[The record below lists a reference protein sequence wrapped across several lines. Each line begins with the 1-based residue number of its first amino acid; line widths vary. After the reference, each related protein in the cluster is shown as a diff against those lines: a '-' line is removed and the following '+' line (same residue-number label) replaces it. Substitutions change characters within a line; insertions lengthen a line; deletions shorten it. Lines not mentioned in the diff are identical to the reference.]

1 MIKNIIST
9 ENKIYKEAK
18 KLDSRSHRTKTG
30 LFIAEGERLV
40 NDAILCGVAKYIIID
55 ENYDNINLITLPIYR
70 FSNKLFNEISG
81 TETTQGIVAVCKM
94 MENKRLA
101 NVTGDMLVIC
111 DGVSDPGNL
120 GTIIRTAECSGA
132 SGVIM
137 LTGCVDVYNPKTV
150 RSTMGSI
157 FRIPLYFAQPEEL
170 AMLNSY
176 EIVVAMLDGASDLY
190 QTEFK
195 QNVALVIGSEAHGVS
210 NLVAGF
216 ATKKTKIPMCGGAES
231 LNAAVAGGI
240 IMYEIFRRKE
250 RR

>member
-1 MIKNIIST
+1 MIKNIVST
-9 ENKIYKEAK
+9 GNKIYKEAK
-18 KLDSRSHRTKTG
+18 KLDSRNFRTKTG

-40 NDAILCGVAKYIIID
+40 NDAILYGVAEYIIID
-55 ENYDNINLITLPIYR
+55 ENYDDINLTTLPIYR

-81 TETTQGIVAVCKM
+81 TENSQGIVAVCKM

-120 GTIIRTAECSGA
+120 GTIIRTAECGGA

-157 FRIPLYFAQPEEL
+157 FRIPLYFAQPEDL
-170 AMLNSY
+170 VMLNSY
-176 EIVVAMLDGASDLY
+176 EIVVAMLDGASNLY
-190 QTEFK
+190 QTEFG
-195 QNVALVIGSEAHGVS
+195 QNVALVIGSEAYGVS
-210 NLVAGF
+210 EKVAGF
-216 ATKKTKIPMCGGAES
+216 ATKKIKIPMCGGAES

-240 IMYEIFRRKE
+240 IIYEIFRRKE